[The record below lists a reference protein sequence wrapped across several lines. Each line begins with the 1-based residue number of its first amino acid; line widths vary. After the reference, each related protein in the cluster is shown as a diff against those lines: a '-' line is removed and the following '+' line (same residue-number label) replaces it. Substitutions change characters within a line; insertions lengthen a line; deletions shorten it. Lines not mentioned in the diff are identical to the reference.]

1 MVLVR
6 DLRLRQACRWFC
18 LFPCPYELV
27 SPILKTGEPSRQT
40 LWAMNVSR
48 MLPIGVLS
56 FQEASNLLDGHRMN
70 SELLIWQDN
79 LLSIA
84 FPQFLCKILIHLSR
98 CVFVAVPVFQPLL
111 IHSVANDDDNFS
123 VTFLVHC
130 CWLTLTLHTIHAH
143 PTWSEPHLS
152 TSSPV

>member
-6 DLRLRQACRWFC
+6 DLRLIQACCWFC
-18 LFPCPYELV
+18 RFPCPYELV

-48 MLPIGVLS
+48 ML
-56 FQEASNLLDGHRMN
+56 
-70 SELLIWQDN
+70 
-79 LLSIA
+79 SIV
-84 FPQFLCKILIHLSR
+84 FPQFLCIVLIHLSR
-98 CVFVAVPVFQPLL
+98 SVFVAAPVFQPLL